1 MNRIRIATLFTEL
14 SIGGD
19 ENRVLEFTRC
29 LDRSRFEHL
38 VISIA
43 TPDPAQ
49 ELRAGPV
56 AGRYRALGV
65 RCLSLG
71 LERRWA
77 CRSLPRPLS
86 LARDGLRTAR
96 IVRELGR
103 LLRRE
108 RIDVLDAR
116 MNYAIVVGLL
126 GARLGQVPVVMATEY
141 CDPFWTREPWRSVG
155 PSIFDALDV
164 VVSDSRWAIEEQ
176 RRMLGRPLAHAVV
189 VPNGMEPPVASLD
202 RQSVRASLG
211 LPTTPG
217 IRVVAQVGRL
227 VPFKGHRVFLDAAS
241 RVARVVP
248 DVYFLLCGYPGMDRG
263 YVAELHAYARA
274 LGVSERVRIMGYPG
288 PIGDVWNAVDLHVHA
303 SLFDSSPLSIHESM
317 ALGLPAV
324 VTAVGGIPEV
334 VSDGVTGL
342 VVPPGD
348 AAALTSGLLRLL
360 GDPRLAQRLGAAARR
375 RHRQWHRPEIMTRAL
390 EDLMVGALERR
401 RSGPGAGGAGT
412 ASTGGS
418 GPTAPRDGVRLRA

>member
-29 LDRSRFEHL
+29 LDRSRFEHV
-38 VISIA
+38 VISLS
-43 TPDPAQ
+43 TPDPQQ
-49 ELRAGPV
+49 ERRAGPV

-71 LERRWA
+71 LKHRWE
-77 CRSLPRPLS
+77 CQPMPRPLS
-86 LARDGLRTAR
+86 LVRDGLRTAG
-96 IVRELGR
+96 IVRDLGR

-126 GARLGQVPVVMATEY
+126 GARLGEVPVVMATEH
-141 CDPFWTREPWRSVG
+141 CDPFWTREPWRHVG
-155 PSIFDALDV
+155 PAIFDALDV
-164 VVSDSRWAIEEQ
+164 VVSDSRWAIDEQ

-189 VPNGMEPPVASLD
+189 VPNGMEPPAASLD
-202 RQSVRASLG
+202 RKRARECLG
-211 LPTTPG
+211 LPTRSG

-227 VPFKGHRVFLDAAS
+227 VPFKGHHVFLDAAA
-241 RVARVVP
+241 RVARAVP
-248 DVYFLLCGYPGMDRG
+248 DVYFLLCGYPGPDRG
-263 YVAELHAYARA
+263 YVAELHARAQA
-274 LGVSERVRIMGYPG
+274 LGVADRVRITGYPG

-303 SLFDSSPLSIHESM
+303 SLFDSSPLAIHESM

-324 VTAVGGIPEV
+324 VTAAGGIPEL

-348 AAALTSGLLRLL
+348 AAALTRGMLRLL
-360 GDPRLAQRLGAAARR
+360 GDPRLGQRLGAAAQR
-375 RHRQWHRPEIMTRAL
+375 RHRQWHRPELMTRTL
-390 EDLMVGALERR
+390 EDLMATAFERR
-401 RSGPGAGGAGT
+401 RRAEGTRMPIVPGPG
-412 ASTGGS
+412 
-418 GPTAPRDGVRLRA
+418 PTPPRSDLRLRA